1 MCSNERR
8 NHAGPVSD
16 TTPTIWRIEKTKQIT
31 STSLGYNLDKANEN
45 EMRLKGRDL
54 R

>member
-1 MCSNERR
+1 MR
-8 NHAGPVSD
+8 VLFQ
-16 TTPTIWRIEKTKQIT
+16 TQQTIWRIEKKTKQIT
-31 STSLGYNLDKANEN
+31 SNSLGYNLDKANEN